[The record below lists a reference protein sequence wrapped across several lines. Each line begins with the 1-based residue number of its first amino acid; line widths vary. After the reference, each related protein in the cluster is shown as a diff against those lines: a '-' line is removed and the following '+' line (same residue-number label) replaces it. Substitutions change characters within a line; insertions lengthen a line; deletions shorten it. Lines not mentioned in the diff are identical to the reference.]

1 LASVDSYNDEGI
13 WNWNQ
18 HGSDWIYQ
26 GGPDSSATKNM
37 PYYNQWEDFDDSPV
51 SWHITEVRARE
62 REGRRIVLL

>member
-1 LASVDSYNDEGI
+1 MRLGDCLASVDSYNDEGI

-37 PYYNQWEDFDDSPV
+37 PWEFRGAGHDS
-51 SWHITEVRARE
+51 VRQ
-62 REGRRIVLL
+62 GP